1 MSFLPRLKPRLFGCP
16 ASRLLIVPTEPSRL
30 LYPHCTTQT
39 TNSTTVFYIT
49 GIFVPTLPCPRE
61 KYKRVSCAVLRQQ
74 KVSFRTHETSQVPLG
89 WLLRKWVKLW
99 QRGGNTAY
107 VEVIQIVNSDMR
119 YQYFIALRQTARGT
133 FLKNTAAEKLVMEI
147 PVLDIEIG
155 VRINALLFL
164 H

>member
-1 MSFLPRLKPRLFGCP
+1 
-16 ASRLLIVPTEPSRL
+16 
-30 LYPHCTTQT
+30 
-39 TNSTTVFYIT
+39 
-49 GIFVPTLPCPRE
+49 
-61 KYKRVSCAVLRQQ
+61 
-74 KVSFRTHETSQVPLG
+74 
-89 WLLRKWVKLW
+89 VKLW

-119 YQYFIALRQTARGT
+119 YQYFILLRQTARGT
-133 FLKNTAAEKLVMEI
+133 FLKNIAAEKLVMEI